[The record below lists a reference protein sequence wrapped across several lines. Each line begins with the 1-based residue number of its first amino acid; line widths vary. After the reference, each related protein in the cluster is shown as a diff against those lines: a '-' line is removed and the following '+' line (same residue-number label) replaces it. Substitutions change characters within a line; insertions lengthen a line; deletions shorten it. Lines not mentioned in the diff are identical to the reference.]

1 MLVRPSILPVK
12 RWVRGIKKY
21 PLTDV
26 FSFTQY
32 LYRSWYKVVENLL
45 YAPPE
50 IANVIR
56 YN

>member
-1 MLVRPSILPVK
+1 MLVRPSILPIK

-21 PLTDV
+21 PLTNM
-26 FSFTQY
+26 FSFEQS
-32 LYRSWYKVVENLL
+32 LYRSSHKIVENLL
-45 YAPPE
+45 TAPPE